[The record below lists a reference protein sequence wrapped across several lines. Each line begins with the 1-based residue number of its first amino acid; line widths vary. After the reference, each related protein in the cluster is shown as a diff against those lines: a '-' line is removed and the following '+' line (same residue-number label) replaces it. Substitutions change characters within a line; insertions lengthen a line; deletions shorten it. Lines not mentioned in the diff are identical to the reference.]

1 MQNQLVQW
9 LEEKRGDQS
18 IRKFSKSIGLSH
30 AYVTDVL
37 KGKSPVTWNFAAQI
51 ADKTGLEPMQAFT
64 MAGLWPPT
72 AEEFRAAKAEF
83 GQKMGVAGN
92 D

>member
-9 LEEKRGDQS
+9 LEEKRGSQS
-18 IRKFSKSIGLSH
+18 IRQFSKSIGLSH

-37 KGKSPVTWNFAAQI
+37 KGKKPVTWNFAAQI
-51 ADKTGLEPMQAFT
+51 ADKTGLEPMKAFT

-72 AEEFRAAKAEF
+72 VDEFRAAKAELSQMV
-83 GQKMGVAGN
+83 GGE
-92 D
+92 